1 MQEVLVG
8 MKTLLVGQ
16 GLDIVW
22 TADGTTPSLD
32 EYLQMIDGKTGALFV
47 MIYRL
52 MMAASPDPAANI
64 PLTRLMLLLG
74 RHFQIRDDYVNI
86 ASPKYTESKGYCSDL
101 DEGKCSFMVLH
112 AIQNA
117 SPSSRSLLRNMLLQ
131 VRKSGSAGERHKELM
146 VSIMEEAGSL
156 EFTAEMLLELE
167 KSILAEVEAIEEV
180 TGIRNQALR
189 DLLGAFRA

>member
-1 MQEVLVG
+1 
-8 MKTLLVGQ
+8 
-16 GLDIVW
+16 
-22 TADGTTPSLD
+22 
-32 EYLQMIDGKTGALFV
+32 
-47 MIYRL
+47 
-52 MMAASPDPAANI
+52 
-64 PLTRLMLLLG
+64 
-74 RHFQIRDDYVNI
+74 
-86 ASPKYTESKGYCSDL
+86 
-101 DEGKCSFMVLH
+101 
-112 AIQNA
+112 
-117 SPSSRSLLRNMLLQ
+117 MLLQ